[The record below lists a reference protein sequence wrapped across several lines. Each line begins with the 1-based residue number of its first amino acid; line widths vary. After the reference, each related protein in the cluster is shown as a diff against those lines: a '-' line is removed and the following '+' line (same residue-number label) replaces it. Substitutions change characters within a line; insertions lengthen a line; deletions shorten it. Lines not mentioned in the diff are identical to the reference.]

1 MNPVRN
7 SKSSG
12 AKRTII
18 MRRKII
24 EISNGVKEK
33 IPIEVS
39 ARHIHLCQKDLGVLF
54 GKRYKLK
61 KLKNLFQPGQ
71 FAAKE
76 IIEVK
81 GNSEK
86 SLNFRVIGPVR
97 EETQIE
103 LSKTDAILLGIN
115 PPIRESGDIKGT
127 PGATLIGPKGRI
139 KIKQGVINNWRHIH
153 CNLKEAKAFG
163 LKDKMLVSI
172 KVNGLC
178 SVTFHNVKVRVEKKS
193 RFCLHLDTD
202 EGNAANIKTK
212 GEGEIII

>member
-1 MNPVRN
+1 M
-7 SKSSG
+7 
-12 AKRTII
+12 
-18 MRRKII
+18 
-24 EISNGVKEK
+24 KEK

-39 ARHIHLCQKDLGVLF
+39 ARHIHLCQKDLEALF

-61 KLKNLFQPGQ
+61 KLRNLFQPGE

-76 IIEVK
+76 VLEVK

-97 EETQIE
+97 KETQVE
-103 LSKTDAILLGIN
+103 LSKTDAILLGIK
-115 PPIRESGDIKGT
+115 PPVRESGNLKGT
-127 PGATLIGPKGRI
+127 PGVTLIGPQGRI

-153 CNLKEAKAFG
+153 CNLKKAKELG

-178 SVTFHNVKVRVEKKS
+178 AVTFHNIKVRVKKKS
-193 RFCLHLDTD
+193 FLSLHLDTD
-202 EGNAANIKTK
+202 EGNAANIQTR
-212 GEGEIII
+212 GEGEIISRNKF